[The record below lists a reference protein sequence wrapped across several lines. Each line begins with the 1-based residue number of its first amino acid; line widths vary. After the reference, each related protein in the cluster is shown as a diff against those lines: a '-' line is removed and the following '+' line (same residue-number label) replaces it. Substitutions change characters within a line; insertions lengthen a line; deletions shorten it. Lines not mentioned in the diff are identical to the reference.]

1 MKQEALYETEQYANY
16 KGKKLKIVFDEEY
29 FDAVPRPI
37 PEERQQLKED
47 IQIDGLHEDIRINPK
62 GIVLDGHTR
71 IEICEELGWKKSNGE
86 PIKAKYT
93 VKEFKD
99 KEGERNYVIKTNLM
113 RRQLNVFQKVR
124 LVAKLY
130 KVNPHT
136 QREQTRYD
144 VLLELKKNESPI
156 KAQIISDKLDQNKA
170 NILRILKGLKED
182 FCVRF
187 EEEEKA
193 SSGTHKAFLFSIL
206 PKGEEVLYKGRPN
219 KITIKS
225 LGRSIGVQRDYLS
238 RAIFLI
244 DHAND
249 FMLAKLE
256 CGKIGIMK
264 AFVELTKEENIT
276 RVSNNHYLKATTK
289 VVCPHCDKVSMK
301 QEWKVYN
308 GTD

>member
-1 MKQEALYETEQYANY
+1 MSKQEALYETNQYFTH
-16 KGKKLKIVFDEEY
+16 KGKKIKVIFSEEY
-29 FDAVPRPI
+29 FDSVPRPL
-37 PEERQQLKED
+37 PEERQQLKDD
-47 IQIDGLHEDIRINPK
+47 IQTDGLHEDIRINTD

-99 KEGERNYVIKTNLM
+99 KEEERNYVIKTNLM

-130 KVNPHT
+130 KENPHT

-144 VLLELKKNESPI
+144 ILLELKKHENPI
-156 KAQIISDKLDQNKA
+156 KVNVIAEKLSQHRA
-170 NILRILKGLKED
+170 NVLRILKGLRED
-182 FCVRF
+182 YCVRC
-187 EEEEKA
+187 EEEKI
-193 SSGTHKAFLFSIL
+193 STGTHKSFLFSIL
-206 PKGEEVLYKGRPN
+206 PKGEEVLYKGRPS

-225 LGRSIGVQRDYLS
+225 LGKSIGVQRNYLS

-244 DHAND
+244 NHANNT
-249 FMLAKLE
+249 LLTKLE
-256 CGKIGIMK
+256 RGEIGIMN
-264 AFVELTKEENIT
+264 AYVQLTKEESNA
-276 RVSNNHYLKATTK
+276 RVSNSHYLKGNSK
-289 VVCPHCDKVSMK
+289 VICPHCDQVSMK
-301 QEWKVYN
+301 KEWKTY